1 MKALI
6 VGADHIEPIKQELA
20 HGAFCS
26 GVTATEHWTGR
37 KVGDER
43 RKIPS
48 DTGLVVV
55 ICDRINHQLLRN
67 VRDQAKRR
75 DLPLLYARHSLTEI
89 REKLAGLTFPGW
101 ASS

>member
-6 VGADHIEPIKQELA
+6 VGADHVDPIRQELE
-20 HGAFCS
+20 HNPHLRGF
-26 GVTATEHWTGR
+26 TATEHWTGR

-48 DTGLVVV
+48 GTGLVVV

-75 DLPLLYARHSLTEI
+75 ELPLLYARHSLTEI
-89 REKLAGLTFPGW
+89 REKLAGLVLEAGH
-101 ASS
+101 